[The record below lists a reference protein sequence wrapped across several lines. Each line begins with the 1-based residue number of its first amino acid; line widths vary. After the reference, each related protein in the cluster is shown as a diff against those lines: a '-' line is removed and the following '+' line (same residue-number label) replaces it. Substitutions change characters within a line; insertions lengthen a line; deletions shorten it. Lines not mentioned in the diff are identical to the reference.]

1 MAKRLATEYVKAC
14 LQLSEAEMSSL
25 MGMLTELQ
33 IHPMVRVLENGSQEV
48 AFMDETTGEDVVI
61 TFEKKSGLYVMNG
74 GFRITSLKLADVLRK
89 TIIRCRGD
97 AVVHRIYV
105 GFTMAYHYLQG
116 AVVKI
121 VELTSSGERIVF
133 ELKDTLG
140 KMQALYRKTDVEQEI
155 RALQHEINVLLDQR
169 VLTKDAVV
177 LSHID
182 HNLSALTHRLF
193 VLEA

>member
-33 IHPMVRVLENGSQEV
+33 IHPMVKVLENGSQEV

-61 TFEKKSGLYVMNG
+61 TFEKKSGVYVMNG

-121 VELTSSGERIVF
+121 VELSGTGERIVF

-140 KMQALYRKTDVEQEI
+140 KMEALYRKTDVEQEI
-155 RALQHEINVLLDQR
+155 RALQHEINLLLDQR

-177 LSHID
+177 QSHID
-182 HNLSALTHRLF
+182 RNLAELTHRLF